1 MNRARYH
8 FQRYKI
14 QSFVQRLAGWS
25 EAGCS
30 RSFPMSEREFMRIAL
45 TCCRTTIL
53 VHQGK
58 RLLTNRSQPNMLRV
72 ALWTARLNRHEVP
85 QERNPNLPMKR
96 MIHILIA
103 RKSSAIDPQV
113 QRNGFRC
120 RPVIAKEAMQ
130 VIKEVE
136 RFMPCHRGPLEPN
149 PEWPRQILTHLSG
162 KSTSLD
168 QNFQEGVRPA
178 PSSPPE
184 GVHPEGALARAAF
197 KTLLL
202 WFPKGNQAP
211 AEAGARRTPD

>member
-136 RFMPCHRGPLEPN
+136 RFMHCHRGLHETDFDALKRKVN
-149 PEWPRQILTHLSG
+149 KSRPEFP
-162 KSTSLD
+162 
-168 QNFQEGVRPA
+168 EGVRPA